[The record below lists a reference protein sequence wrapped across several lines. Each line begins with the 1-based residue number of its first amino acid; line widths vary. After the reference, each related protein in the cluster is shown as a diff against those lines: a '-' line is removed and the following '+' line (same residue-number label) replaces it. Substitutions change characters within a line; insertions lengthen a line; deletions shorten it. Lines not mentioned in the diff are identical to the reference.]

1 MKILVKSFS
10 ELSVEELYAL
20 LQLRSDI
27 FVVEQQCIYL
37 DLDGIDTKAVHVLGY
52 EGSELAAYTRIFRAG
67 DNMELASIGRVA
79 VQQGY
84 RGQGKGVEIMKA
96 SLEAVASEFG
106 EKDVAISAQTYL
118 IEFYEGLG
126 FKKKGDIYLEDD
138 IPHIKMIRTP
148 D

>member
-1 MKILVKSFS
+1 MKIQVKSFG
-10 ELSVEELYAL
+10 ELSVQELYAL

-37 DLDGIDTKAVHVLGY
+37 DLDGSDSKAVHVLGY
-52 EGSELAAYTRIFRAG
+52 EGAELAAYTRIFRAG

-79 VQQGY
+79 VQKNY

-96 SLEAVASEFG
+96 SLEAIASEFG

-118 IEFYEGLG
+118 IEFYEELG
-126 FKKKGDIYLEDD
+126 FKKIGDIYLEDD
-138 IPHIKMIRTP
+138 IPHIKMIRKP